1 MYKHKIFND
10 YLNMFSCDTESLNP
24 QVSQE
29 PKNSDQ
35 SSDSGTL
42 TLMVAIVAG
51 SVVCVLVGAFIIFC
65 SIVIRKEN
73 KNCPFKTTN
82 FSKCVRMK
90 KADMTKLAQLKLT
103 QWHQQGD

>member
-1 MYKHKIFND
+1 
-10 YLNMFSCDTESLNP
+10 
-24 QVSQE
+24 V
-29 PKNSDQ
+29 
-35 SSDSGTL
+35 
-42 TLMVAIVAG
+42 VAIVAG

-90 KADMTKLAQLKLT
+90 KADMTKLAYSVASTRRLATHFTNRPKQTKPTISKFKPYL
-103 QWHQQGD
+103 